1 MLPSSS
7 YLPDVCTLYLLV
19 YLSFL
24 PTLINGFSSN
34 RRGAS
39 PINSNP
45 CSIKNQV
52 HSKHN
57 ILHDHAIIKHCS
69 AAAGDTDTEIES
81 TESYFDQRLR
91 DFFANRQH
99 FLAAQYVVDS
109 VLLSQNERQSQPLLL
124 FSKVNNLQ
132 QEKEPDNELF
142 DILYHSYN
150 LHDFDELYTNN
161 KDDKTTHHQE
171 DIHVNQPSKRK
182 QKSFKIKLAYR
193 GKDFCGW
200 QIQLQ
205 NSNLLPSVQQTII
218 DRLHPLLNSNSN
230 FNSNKPLDVR
240 VCGRTDSGVSA
251 IGQYCRVRT
260 HENVGVDD
268 IQKAI
273 NHGICHKSK
282 NGPLLSVGLCC
293 TNVEQVSE
301 KFHPTFDACCRAYIY
316 LIDAPPLLALCQEMI
331 PGRSRNFS
339 LEEIVVVMNS
349 MFGMIEGKT
358 LDYIAFSFGKVKTEN
373 TLCTLSHIRARVVQ
387 TNCGHDNGGNGR
399 EPKMAAVAI
408 ELVGDRFLRRMVR
421 ILVSTTI
428 REVLLELQ
436 ETNGQGLLD
445 EVIDDAEMET
455 KSRTTTASTRLLSIV
470 KEEDRSQTAKAAASD
485 GLLFVGARFRD

>member
-1 MLPSSS
+1 M
-7 YLPDVCTLYLLV
+7 
-19 YLSFL
+19 
-24 PTLINGFSSN
+24 
-34 RRGAS
+34 
-39 PINSNP
+39 
-45 CSIKNQV
+45 
-52 HSKHN
+52 
-57 ILHDHAIIKHCS
+57 IKHCS

-81 TESYFDQRLR
+81 TESYLDQRLR

-109 VLLSQNERQSQPLLL
+109 VLLSQNECQSQPLLL

-132 QEKEPDNELF
+132 QEKEPDYELF
-142 DILYHSYN
+142 DILYHSDN
-150 LHDFDELYTNN
+150 LHHRDELYTNN

-171 DIHVNQPSKRK
+171 DIHVNQPNRRK

-193 GKDFCGW
+193 GQDFCGW
-200 QIQLQ
+200 QIQSQ

-230 FNSNKPLDVR
+230 FNSNKLLDVR

-268 IQKAI
+268 IQKAV
-273 NHGICHKSK
+273 NHGIFQKSK
-282 NGPLLSVGLCC
+282 NDGLLLSVGLCC
-293 TNVEQVSE
+293 INVEQVSE

-331 PGRSRNFS
+331 PGRNRNFT
-339 LEEIVVVMNS
+339 LEEIVGVMNS

-373 TLCTLSHIRARVVQ
+373 TLCILSHIRARVVQ
-387 TNCGHDNGGNGR
+387 TNCGHHNGGNGH
-399 EPKMAAVAI
+399 EQKMTAVAI

-436 ETNGQGLLD
+436 KKNGQGLIRETID
-445 EVIDDAEMET
+445 EAEMET
-455 KSRTTTASTRLLSIV
+455 RSRTTTASTRLLSIV
-470 KEEDRSQTAKAAASD
+470 KKEDRSQTAKAAASD